1 MQAPKRQ
8 AHTKNP
14 RRVFRWVSLLTFRS
28 RWSHEITRY
37 LNLVIRLQFKRDSCV
52 VNDTRRRWSIPVR
65 SRPIN
70 SRMVAPHGSLWIGPP
85 RHGIFPRA
93 RVFNGRFGWPLGAG
107 GGVCVRH
114 ACLHLPAG
122 TFKPSSRLSCARFRQ
137 KFVSIDTLPT
147 GRRLAPVA
155 HATRAHACHV
165 HM

>member
-1 MQAPKRQ
+1 M
-8 AHTKNP
+8 
-14 RRVFRWVSLLTFRS
+14 TFRS

-65 SRPIN
+65 SRPTN
-70 SRMVAPHGSLWIGPP
+70 SRMVAPHGSPWIGPP

-93 RVFNGRFGWPLGAG
+93 RVFNDRFGWPLGAG

-114 ACLHLPAG
+114 ACLHLSAG
-122 TFKPSSRLSCARFRQ
+122 TFEPSSRLSCARFRQ
-137 KFVSIDTLPT
+137 KFVSIDTPPT